1 MQTRQGY
8 FTYLE
13 GTNKEVGEQQA
24 EMLHHIP
31 YLYQVYF
38 VEETDAISDQ
48 RLWSQQ
54 QMLQQ
59 YSPGIWEELE
69 AFCSQA
75 KMPMNRLRYLQE
87 SCIVSGCSHS
97 VVLPNKMRD
106 GHLYVLRNYEFT
118 PDLDDMTLCS
128 TRVQGTY
135 AHTGFSGLSFGR
147 HEGMNDQGLC
157 ITMSSCGLPV
167 GIHPGLRSP
176 KGEGLQFWTA
186 IRAILEHCRN
196 VDEALQQLREM
207 PIVSNVNLLVADPSE
222 DAALVEMMDGEI
234 ASTKIGEKSDT
245 SYLIATNHV
254 LFSELEHLSTHRMHN
269 SLIRQQLVESVLQG
283 DERLEKADLLA
294 LMNREYPQGLS
305 THYYQEYFGTLRSML
320 FDVTAKTI
328 EVCYGSPLH
337 NGWHTLSVGE
347 KLAFSDIEV
356 ALPQGIVPAQFW

>member
-24 EMLHHIP
+24 EILRHIP

-38 VEETDAISDQ
+38 LEEEEAISDQ
-48 RLWSQQ
+48 RLWTQQ

-75 KMPMNRLRYLQE
+75 KMPMNRLRYLHE
-87 SCIVSGCSHS
+87 SCIVSGCTHS
-97 VVLPNKMRD
+97 VVLPAKMRD

-118 PDLDDMTLCS
+118 PDLDDMRLCS
-128 TRVQGTY
+128 TNIGGTY
-135 AHTGFSGLSFGR
+135 VHTGFSGLSFGR
-147 HEGMNDQGLC
+147 MEGMNDQGLC
-157 ITMSSCGLPV
+157 ITMSSCGQPV
-167 GIHPGLRSP
+167 GIHPSLRSP

-186 IRAILEHCRN
+186 IRTVLEQCRN
-196 VDEALQQLREM
+196 VDEALQRLREM
-207 PIVSNVNLLVADPSE
+207 PIVSNVNLLVADPNE
-222 DAALVEMMDGEI
+222 NAALVEIMDGDI
-234 ASTKIGEKSDT
+234 AIRKIGKERDT
-245 SYLIATNHV
+245 PYLVATNHV
-254 LFSELEHLSTHRMHN
+254 LFSELEHTSTHSMHN
-269 SLIRQQLVESVLQG
+269 SLIRQQLLESVLQ
-283 DERLEKADLLA
+283 EEALVEKADLLA
-294 LMNREYPQGLS
+294 LMNSEYPKGLS

-337 NGWHTLSVGE
+337 NNWHTLSVGG
-347 KLAFSDIEV
+347 KLAFPTLEV
-356 ALPQGIVPAQFW
+356 ALPQGVVPAHFW